1 MGRVARQRVDEIDIV
16 NAETPRLL
24 SVPEVATERAHR
36 SIGEVLA
43 LLKEEFA
50 DVTISKI
57 RFLEAQGLIDP
68 ERTPSGYRRFY
79 ANDVAR
85 LRWVLRQQR
94 ENFLPLRVIKDRLQ
108 SMTDDDVA
116 HDLESES
123 AASARVILPEP
134 TLFADRSN
142 APAAP
147 RRGAGTATSTSRET
161 TGRRKAEAA
170 KPESARAAR
179 PKATRKRR
187 DRTVEH
193 DAPMVATDLARAL
206 DVSEPFVDE
215 LERYGLITSNL
226 VGNDRVFDGDAL
238 QVARIAAAFA
248 TFGIDAR
255 HLRMYKMSVEREMSV
270 FEQVLVP
277 LIRDRDPQRSQQVE
291 ATLQELVQLGDE
303 LREVLIARASRPFQ

>member
-1 MGRVARQRVDEIDIV
+1 MGRAARQRVDETHIV

-24 SVPEVATERAHR
+24 SVPEVLTERAHR

-43 LLKEEFA
+43 LLKEEFS

-79 ANDVAR
+79 PHDVAR

-94 ENFLPLRVIKDRLQ
+94 ENFLPLKVIKDRLQ
-108 SMTDDDVA
+108 TMSDEDVT
-116 HDLESES
+116 HDLEATPS
-123 AASARVILPEP
+123 AAERVVLPEP
-134 TLFADRSN
+134 TLFADRGGVPARPE
-142 APAAP
+142 APAAASSAP
-147 RRGAGTATSTSRET
+147 ARAR
-161 TGRRKAEAA
+161 A
-170 KPESARAAR
+170 KPERTRATR
-179 PKATRKRR
+179 PKPTRKRADR
-187 DRTVEH
+187 DAEQH
-193 DAPMVATDLARAL
+193 APMVAAELAGAL
-206 DVSEPFVDE
+206 DLNESFVDE
-215 LERYGLITSNL
+215 LERYGLITGNA
-226 VGNDRVFDGDAL
+226 VGNDTFFDGDAV

-248 TFGIDAR
+248 SFGIDAR

-277 LIRDRDPQRSQQVE
+277 LMRDRDPQRAQQVD

-303 LREVLIARASRPFQ
+303 LREVLLARASRPFR

>member
-1 MGRVARQRVDEIDIV
+1 MGRAARQRVDETDAV

-24 SVPEVATERAHR
+24 SVPEVVAERAHR

-43 LLKEEFA
+43 LLKEEFS

-79 ANDVAR
+79 PHDVAR

-94 ENFLPLRVIKDRLQ
+94 ENFLPLRVIKERLQ
-108 SMTDDDVA
+108 SMSDDDVA
-116 HDLESES
+116 SDLEASPP
-123 AASARVILPEP
+123 ASARVVLPEP
-134 TLFADRSN
+134 TLFADRSPSAGPVDAAT
-142 APAAP
+142 APAKSSGG
-147 RRGAGTATSTSRET
+147 RSKSEAG
-161 TGRRKAEAA
+161 KAE
-170 KPESARAAR
+170 PARAAR
-179 PKATRKRR
+179 PKASRKRR
-187 DRTVEH
+187 ERSVEQH
-193 DAPMVATDLARAL
+193 APMVAPELARAL
-206 DVSEPFVDE
+206 DLNESFIDE
-215 LERYGLITSNL
+215 LERFGLITCSL
-226 VGNDRVFDGDAL
+226 VGNDRVFEGDSV

-270 FEQVLVP
+270 FEQVLIP
-277 LIRDRDPQRSQQVE
+277 LLRDRDPQRSQQVE

-303 LREVLIARASRPFQ
+303 LREVLLARASRLLR

>member
-1 MGRVARQRVDEIDIV
+1 MARAARQRVDETDAV

-24 SVPEVATERAHR
+24 SVPEVVTERAHR

-43 LLKEEFA
+43 LLKEEFS

-79 ANDVAR
+79 NQDVAR

-94 ENFLPLRVIKDRLQ
+94 ENFLPLRVIKERLQ
-108 SMTDDDVA
+108 SMSDDDVA
-116 HDLESES
+116 HDLESALPS
-123 AASARVILPEP
+123 SPRVVLPEP
-134 TLFADRSN
+134 TLFAERS
-142 APAAP
+142 PASGGP
-147 RRGAGTATSTSRET
+147 GET
-161 TGRRKAEAA
+161 TSSARKNPSGRVKNESARAE
-170 KPESARAAR
+170 PARAAR

-187 DRTVEH
+187 DRAAEH
-193 DAPMVATDLARAL
+193 HAPMVAADLARAL
-206 DVSEPFVDE
+206 DLPESFIDE
-215 LERYGLITSNL
+215 LERFGLITANI
-226 VGNDRVFDGDAL
+226 VDNERVFDGDAV

-270 FEQVLVP
+270 FEQVLIP
-277 LIRDRDPQRSQQVE
+277 LLRDRDPQRSQQVE
-291 ATLQELVQLGDE
+291 ATLLELVQLGDE
-303 LREVLIARASRPFQ
+303 LREVLLARAARTLR

>member
-1 MGRVARQRVDEIDIV
+1 MGRAARQRVDETDIV

-24 SVPEVATERAHR
+24 SVPEVLTERAHR

-43 LLKEEFA
+43 LLKEEFS

-79 ANDVAR
+79 PHDVAR

-108 SMTDDDVA
+108 AMTDDDVT
-116 HDLESES
+116 HDLEATPS
-123 AASARVILPEP
+123 AASRVVLPEP
-134 TLFADRSN
+134 TLFADRT
-142 APAAP
+142 AAP
-147 RRGAGTATSTSRET
+147 SDPNTGSTPANS
-161 TGRRKAEAA
+161 
-170 KPESARAAR
+170 PARARANPDRARATR
-179 PKATRKRR
+179 PKPTRKRS
-187 DRTVEH
+187 DRGGEPP
-193 DAPMVATDLARAL
+193 APMVAAELARSL
-206 DVSEPFVDE
+206 DLSESFVDQ
-215 LERYGLITSNL
+215 LERFGLITGNV
-226 VGNDRVFDGDAL
+226 VGNDTFFDGDAV

-277 LIRDRDPQRSQQVE
+277 LMRDRDPQRAQQVD
-291 ATLQELVQLGDE
+291 ATLKELVQLGDE
-303 LREVLIARASRPFQ
+303 LREVLLARVSRSFR